1 MLTAG
6 QHIQREWLNAR
17 CHILEI
23 AAILDRIDAAGGA
36 DDPTVGRIRELIRIV
51 QQPAEPGQRA
61 REILTRL
68 SD

>member
-1 MLTAG
+1 MLTAS

-23 AAILDRIDAAGGA
+23 AAILDRIDVAGGS
-36 DDPTVGRIRELIRIV
+36 DDPAVRRMADLLRIV